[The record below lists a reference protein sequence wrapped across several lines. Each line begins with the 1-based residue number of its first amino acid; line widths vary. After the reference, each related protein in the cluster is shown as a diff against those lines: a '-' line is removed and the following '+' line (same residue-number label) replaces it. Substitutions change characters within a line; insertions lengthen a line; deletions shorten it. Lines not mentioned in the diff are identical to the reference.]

1 MILRLLLLAVV
12 GAAWPARAEH
22 RLVSIGSRR
31 LSIDCEG
38 PQSRPGTVILLA
50 GGGRT
55 AKDWEKVQPAV
66 SGVTRVC
73 SYDIAGMGESD
84 KPPHDQSLDE
94 IVDDLR
100 VLLKAAG
107 EKPPYVLTGHSIA
120 GLYCR
125 RFATRFP
132 DEVSGL
138 VFVDSSH
145 EEQFARLRQI
155 VPDWPPLPPDMRPM
169 FFEKPDQRLRWE
181 TQVPLIVLAHGKPGN
196 RPQRMTEDQFVAF
209 ERAWR
214 ELQQD
219 LAKRS
224 PKGRFQV
231 AEESGHFIQTAQP
244 ALVIQAIRDVIGR
257 P

>member
-1 MILRLLLLAVV
+1 L
-12 GAAWPARAEH
+12 
-22 RLVSIGSRR
+22 
-31 LSIDCEG
+31 
-38 PQSRPGTVILLA
+38 RPGTVVLLA

-66 SGVTRVC
+66 SGFARVC

-84 KPPHDQSLDE
+84 KPPKDQSIDE

-100 VLLKAAG
+100 ALLKAAG
-107 EKPPYVLTGHSIA
+107 EKPPYALTGHSIA

-138 VFVDSSH
+138 VLVDSSH

-155 VPDWPPLPPDMRPM
+155 IPDWPPLPPDLRPM
-169 FFEKPDQRLRWE
+169 FFEKPDQRLQWE
-181 TQVPLIVLAHGKPGN
+181 TQRPLIVLAHGKPGN
-196 RPQRMTEDQFVAF
+196 RPQRMTEDQFLAY
-209 ERAWR
+209 ERVWR

-224 PKGRFQV
+224 PKGRFLV

-244 ALVIQAIRDVIGR
+244 DLVIQAIREVIGR